1 MDNYLYDLLFSKDVN
16 EILKFYD
23 NMQTPIDVVK
33 FLKNIPNEPKRNI
46 LTVEGD
52 TDIVI
57 VVPTLDFNRNYAKHC
72 RQIFKGQQMIFLESK
87 DKIPHKFFNYG
98 KTLNMG
104 LNYALRYKPKWVIFC
119 SDDVY
124 KIDEF
129 KKLKYQLQSN
139 ESNCDMLFTRKPHV
153 YHSVPLQVCYN
164 TDLLKRYHKF
174 KGGLIKKHQDIMDK
188 FNSELAVVSFNGLNL
203 LQISIY
209 KSLFFK
215 TMGSFYNCGSFGI
228 LNPSFIKKRKKIFDE
243 TYLNGY
249 DDIDLSIDIC
259 IKRKNYSFVD
269 FKLGDF
275 IGKTLGTGPERK
287 SRDLINYIYFNY
299 KNQKYFDEKYT

>member
-23 NMQTPIDVVK
+23 NMQTPIDIVK

-87 DKIPHKFFNYG
+87 DKIPYKFFNYG

-104 LNYALRYKPKWVIFC
+104 LNYALRYKLKWVIFC

-129 KKLKYQLQSN
+129 KKLKYR
-139 ESNCDMLFTRKPHV
+139 C
-153 YHSVPLQVCYN
+153 
-164 TDLLKRYHKF
+164 
-174 KGGLIKKHQDIMDK
+174 
-188 FNSELAVVSFNGLNL
+188 L
-203 LQISIY
+203 LQQ
-209 KSLFFK
+209 L
-215 TMGSFYNCGSFGI
+215 
-228 LNPSFIKKRKKIFDE
+228 
-243 TYLNGY
+243 
-249 DDIDLSIDIC
+249 IC
-259 IKRKNYSFVD
+259 FV
-269 FKLGDF
+269 
-275 IGKTLGTGPERK
+275 
-287 SRDLINYIYFNY
+287 
-299 KNQKYFDEKYT
+299 